1 MELFRADSLKKVF
14 LHLGIILVLFIGLL
28 VFFFYVYLPNTTHH
42 GETITVPNI
51 VGKNAEELENFLDS
65 KKLRY
70 KINDSTFTPGAKPLT
85 VLTQH
90 PLPDAKVKENRMIYI
105 TVAAKNPPEV
115 EMPDLKDFSLKN
127 AQIQLNQ
134 HGLLLGEIIH
144 IPGKADMVYDQ
155 IMNGRRITPGT
166 KIPKGS
172 RIVLKVGNAAGQEI
186 AVPNFVGMSIT
197 DAKSLAAENGVILE
211 IRPNPDATEGTIQRQ
226 KPSPDEVS
234 TMKSGETVDVWSE

>member
-14 LHLGIILVLFIGLL
+14 LHFGIILLLFIGLL
-28 VFFFYVYLPNTTHH
+28 IFFFYVYLPKTTHH

-51 VGKNAEELENFLDS
+51 VGMSSQELESYLDS
-65 KKLRY
+65 RKLRF
-70 KINDSTFTPGAKPLT
+70 KINDSTYTPDAKPLT
-85 VLTQH
+85 VLSQH

-105 TVAAKNPPEV
+105 TIAAKNPPEV

-127 AQIQLNQ
+127 GQIQLSQ
-134 HGLLLGEIIH
+134 HVLLVGDIIH

-155 IMNGRRITPGT
+155 IMNGRRIAPGT

-172 RIVLKVGNAAGQEI
+172 RIVLKVGNAEGQEI
-186 AVPNFVGMSIT
+186 AVPDFVGKSIT
-197 DAKSLAAENGVILE
+197 DAKALAAENGVILE
-211 IRPNPDATEGTIQRQ
+211 IRPNADATEGIIQRQ

-234 TMKSGETVDVWSE
+234 TMKSGETVDVWTE